1 MNLKWVAQLQKL
13 GQFTLIWLNNQY
25 CCNSNES
32 LPCHQIS
39 RRFKINNH
47 LKEMKVHWVCDKF
60 LTSNVSILLIW
71 LTQTHQPFIF
81 RSYGWHR
88 KTDRLYSAH
97 MVDIETPT
105 VYIPIIWLIQT
116 QQPFIFCPN
125 GWHRH
130 QPFET
135 LVSWARREPGRS
147 WSAPRTFSSP
157 KNRRRWMLL
166 LLQMMTLT
174 RKRPPTKIFWPSDK
188 DLKNKE
194 NIKTK
199 VQSNLV
205 WKVMSERWYFCTK

>member
-1 MNLKWVAQLQKL
+1 MTITYFSFPFHQQFIYQDNSKLQSHHYSTPRKRNTSWV
-13 GQFTLIWLNNQY
+13 FY
-25 CCNSNES
+25 
-32 LPCHQIS
+32 
-39 RRFKINNH
+39 
-47 LKEMKVHWVCDKF
+47 
-60 LTSNVSILLIW
+60 ILLIW
-71 LTQTHQPFIF
+71 LTQRHRPFIF
-81 RSYGWHR
+81 CSYGWFD
-88 KTDRLYSAH
+88 TD
-97 MVDIETPT
+97 TPT
-105 VYIPIIWLIQT
+105 IYILSKWLTQT
-116 QQPFIFCPN
+116 HQLFIFCPN

>member
-1 MNLKWVAQLQKL
+1 MTITYFSFPFHQQFIYQDNSKLQSHHYSTPRKRNTSWV
-13 GQFTLIWLNNQY
+13 FY
-25 CCNSNES
+25 
-32 LPCHQIS
+32 
-39 RRFKINNH
+39 
-47 LKEMKVHWVCDKF
+47 
-60 LTSNVSILLIW
+60 ILLIW
-71 LTQTHQPFIF
+71 WHRGTDLLYSAHMVDLIQTHQPFIF
-81 RSYGWHR
+81 CSY
-88 KTDRLYSAH
+88 
-97 MVDIETPT
+97 
-105 VYIPIIWLIQT
+105 
-116 QQPFIFCPN
+116 

-205 WKVMSERWYFCTK
+205 WKVMSERWYFCTKIKIW